1 VVGPGRQ
8 QRWWPMLH
16 PKGEEEMGR
25 AEARGGQE
33 RRVEGESWAPLVDA
47 EFFREGGGR
56 RIKGLDIMGI

>member
-1 VVGPGRQ
+1 
-8 QRWWPMLH
+8 MLH